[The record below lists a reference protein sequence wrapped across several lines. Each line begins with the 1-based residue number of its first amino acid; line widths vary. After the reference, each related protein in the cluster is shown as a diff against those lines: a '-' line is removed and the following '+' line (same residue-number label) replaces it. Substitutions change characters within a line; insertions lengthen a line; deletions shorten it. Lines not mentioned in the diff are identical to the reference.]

1 MDISNISK
9 KDLNKLH
16 TLILTIIKMNKIDL
30 FSLGKL
36 EEGKISLLT
45 YDNLWYIFDMHGNDY
60 IVQNLEFA
68 CTIII
73 RTLSKSL
80 EEEHSNFSYFYKL
93 LLLNIPTSELIEYI
107 NFHTNK
113 DEKKKY
119 LWYKVYIRLFIFNK

>member
-119 LWYKVYIRLFIFNK
+119 L